1 MNLFETISTPIY
13 SFCDNLIANEDGGL
27 ITKLRDILAVLV
39 FNALFF
45 GLLLAVPAAAYYF
58 KYMA

>member
-27 ITKLRDILAVLV
+27 ITKLRDIIAVLV
-39 FNALFF
+39 FNSLFF
-45 GLLLAVPAAAYYF
+45 GVLLAIPVAIYYF
-58 KYMA
+58 MYMA